1 MFVSAPARLR
11 SGNGRGVIMM
21 KVYALVLLTFIS
33 GATRGAIAD
42 GQDGQCKQPTEYFI
56 NIENTRV
63 RYVEAGAGPVVVLIH
78 GNAGSV
84 DDFDFK
90 SLGLLCRDH
99 RVIAVDRPGHGKS
112 ERPSDADAKLQYQ
125 TRLLHETLSYLNV
138 THPVLVGHSWGGAL
152 ALAYAVEY
160 PTELSAIV
168 LLAPAAY
175 SDGGPDQ
182 FMRAILKTPVVG
194 DVSLMVGRIIFG
206 EHLLKKELQK
216 AFFPDSVPDEYLR
229 HASSSWLR
237 HEQVRAILEDEYT
250 LDKDLEK
257 VSSHYSEISIPVV
270 IVTGDR
276 DRVVSAKHNAY
287 RLKTSI
293 AHSQLIELKNTGHQ
307 VPQTHP
313 ESIFNAVN
321 LISNSSSSNGDLVG
335 PRNTVV
341 VRVVP

>member
-1 MFVSAPARLR
+1 
-11 SGNGRGVIMM
+11 VI
-21 KVYALVLLTFIS
+21 KVYALVLLAFIS
-33 GATRGAIAD
+33 GATHVAIAS
-42 GQDGQCKQPTEYFI
+42 GQDEQCKQPTEYFI

-84 DDFDFK
+84 EDFDFK
-90 SLGLLCRDH
+90 NLGPLCSGH
-99 RVIAVDRPGHGKS
+99 RIIAIDRPGHGKS
-112 ERPSDADAKLQYQ
+112 ERPSDVDAKLQYQ

-138 THPVLVGHSWGGAL
+138 TRPVLVGHSWGGSL
-152 ALAYAVEY
+152 ALAYAVKY
-160 PTELSAIV
+160 PMELSAIV

-182 FMRAILKTPVVG
+182 FMRAVLKTPVVG
-194 DVSLMVGRIIFG
+194 DVSLTVGRVIFG
-206 EHLLKKELQK
+206 ERLLKKELQK
-216 AFFPDSVPDEYLR
+216 AFYPDSVPDEYLR

-237 HEQVRAILEDEYT
+237 HKQVRAILEDEYS

-257 VSSHYSEISIPVV
+257 LSSHYSEINIPVV

-276 DRVVSAKHNAY
+276 DKVVSAKQNAY

-313 ESIFNAVN
+313 ESIFNAVT
-321 LISNSSSSNGDLVG
+321 LLSSSSSSK
-335 PRNTVV
+335 R
-341 VRVVP
+341 

>member
-1 MFVSAPARLR
+1 M
-11 SGNGRGVIMM
+11 I

-33 GATRGAIAD
+33 GATRVAIAGD
-42 GQDGQCKQPTEYFI
+42 QEGQCKQQAEYFI

-112 ERPSDADAKLQYQ
+112 ERPSDADANLQYQ
-125 TRLLHETLSYLNV
+125 ARLLHETLSYLSV
-138 THPVLVGHSWGGAL
+138 TRPVLVGHSWGGSL

-160 PTELSAIV
+160 PMELSAIV

-182 FMRAILKTPVVG
+182 FMRAVLKTPVVG
-194 DVSLMVGRIIFG
+194 DVSLTVGRVIFG
-206 EHLLKKELQK
+206 EHMLKKELQK
-216 AFFPDSVPDEYLR
+216 AFYPDSVPDEYLR
-229 HASSSWLR
+229 HASSSWLS
-237 HEQVRAILEDEYT
+237 HKQVRAILEDEYT

-257 VSSHYSEISIPVV
+257 VSSYYSEISIPVV

-276 DRVVSAKHNAY
+276 DKVVSAKHNAY

-313 ESIFNAVN
+313 ESIFNAVT
-321 LISNSSSSNGDLVG
+321 LISNSSSSNGDLLG
-335 PRNTVV
+335 PGNAVV
-341 VRVVP
+341 VRLVQ

>member
-1 MFVSAPARLR
+1 MLK
-11 SGNGRGVIMM
+11 I
-21 KVYALVLLTFIS
+21 YALVLLTFIS
-33 GATRGAIAD
+33 GATRVAIA
-42 GQDGQCKQPTEYFI
+42 GEQDGQCDQPATYFI
-56 NIENTRV
+56 TIENVRV
-63 RYVEAGAGPVVVLIH
+63 RYVEAGTGPVVVLVH

-90 SLGLLCRDH
+90 SLGLLCRSH
-99 RVIAVDRPGHGKS
+99 RVIAIDRPGHGKS
-112 ERPSDADAKLQYQ
+112 ERPRDADAKLQYQ
-125 TRLLHETLSYLNV
+125 TRLLHETLSQLGV
-138 THPVLVGHSWGGAL
+138 TRPVLVGHSWGGSL

-160 PTELSAIV
+160 PMELSAIV

-182 FMRAILKTPVVG
+182 FMRAVLKTPIVG
-194 DVSLMVGRIIFG
+194 DLSLMVGRTLFG

-216 AFFPDSVPDEYLR
+216 AFYPDSVPEEYLR

-237 HEQVRAILEDEYT
+237 HKQVRAILEDEYS

-257 VSSHYSEISIPVV
+257 IGRHYSEISIPVV

-276 DRVVSAKHNAY
+276 DKVVSAKHNAY

-313 ESIFNAVN
+313 ESIFSAVT

-335 PRNTVV
+335 ERNSIA

>member
-1 MFVSAPARLR
+1 MLK
-11 SGNGRGVIMM
+11 I
-21 KVYALVLLTFIS
+21 YALVLLIFIS
-33 GATRGAIAD
+33 GATRVAIA
-42 GQDGQCKQPTEYFI
+42 GQDRHCEKPSEHFI
-56 NIENTRV
+56 DIENTRV

-84 DDFDFK
+84 DDFDFD

-112 ERPSDADAKLQYQ
+112 ARPSDTDAKLPFQ
-125 TRLLHETLSYLNV
+125 TRLLHETLSSLGV
-138 THPVLVGHSWGGAL
+138 THPVLVGHSWGGSL

-175 SDGGPDQ
+175 SDGGSDQ
-182 FMRAILKTPVVG
+182 FLRAVLKTPIVG
-194 DVSLMVGRIIFG
+194 DVSLTIVRVTFG

-216 AFFPDSVPDEYLR
+216 AFYPSAVPEDYLR
-229 HASSSWLR
+229 QASSSWLR
-237 HEQVRAILEDEYT
+237 HKQLRSILEDEYS

-257 VSSHYSEISIPVV
+257 VSRHYSEISIPVV
-270 IVTGDR
+270 IVTGDH
-276 DRVVSAKHNAY
+276 DKVVSAKHNAY

-293 AHSQLIELKNTGHQ
+293 AHSQLIELKQTGHQ

-313 ESIFNAVN
+313 ESIFDAVN
-321 LISNSSSSNGDLVG
+321 LIGNSSA
-335 PRNTVV
+335 RN
-341 VRVVP
+341 

>member
-1 MFVSAPARLR
+1 MLR
-11 SGNGRGVIMM
+11 I
-21 KVYALVLLTFIS
+21 YALVLLTLIS
-33 GATRGAIAD
+33 GATRVAIA
-42 GQDGQCKQPTEYFI
+42 GGHDGQCEQPAEHFV
-56 NIENTRV
+56 NIENTKV
-63 RYVEAGAGPVVVLIH
+63 RYVEAGSGPVVVLVH

-90 SLGLLCRDH
+90 SLGLLCSGH

-112 ERPSDADAKLQYQ
+112 ERPSDADAKLRYQ
-125 TRLLHETLSYLNV
+125 TRLLHETLSQLGI
-138 THPVLVGHSWGGAL
+138 TRPVLVGHSWGGSL

-194 DVSLMVGRIIFG
+194 DVTLTVGRTIFG

-216 AFFPDSVPDEYLR
+216 AFYPESVPEEYLQ

-237 HEQVRAILEDEYT
+237 HKQMRAILEDEYG

-257 VSSHYSEISIPVV
+257 LSRHYSEISIPVV
-270 IVTGDR
+270 IVTGDH
-276 DRVVSAKHNAY
+276 DKVVSAKDNAY

-313 ESIFNAVN
+313 ESIYNAVN
-321 LISNSSSSNGDLVG
+321 LLPSSSARAVISPN
-335 PRNTVV
+335 
-341 VRVVP
+341 

>member
-1 MFVSAPARLR
+1 M
-11 SGNGRGVIMM
+11 I
-21 KVYALVLLTFIS
+21 KIYALVILILIS
-33 GATRGAIAD
+33 GATRVAIAG
-42 GQDGQCKQPTEYFI
+42 GQDEQCEQPATNFI
-56 NIENTRV
+56 NIENIKV

-90 SLGLLCRDH
+90 NLGSLCRGH

-125 TRLLHETLSYLNV
+125 TRLLHETLSQLGV
-138 THPVLVGHSWGGAL
+138 TRPVLVGHSWGGSL

-160 PTELSAIV
+160 PMELSAIV

-182 FMRAILKTPVVG
+182 FMRAVLKTPVVG
-194 DVSLMVGRIIFG
+194 DVSLMVGRAIFG

-216 AFFPDSVPDEYLR
+216 AFYPDSVPEEYLR

-237 HEQVRAILEDEYT
+237 HKQMRAILEDEYS
-250 LDKDLEK
+250 LDRDLER
-257 VSSHYSEISIPVV
+257 VSTHYSEISIPVV

-276 DRVVSAKHNAY
+276 DKVVSAKHNAY

-293 AHSQLIELKNTGHQ
+293 THSQLIELKNTGHQ

-313 ESIFNAVN
+313 ESIFNAVT
-321 LISNSSSSNGDLVG
+321 LISNSS
-335 PRNTVV
+335 
-341 VRVVP
+341 

>member
-1 MFVSAPARLR
+1 MLK
-11 SGNGRGVIMM
+11 I
-21 KVYALVLLTFIS
+21 YALVLFTLLS
-33 GATRGAIAD
+33 GATRVAVAD
-42 GQDGQCKQPTEYFI
+42 GHDGQCEQPAEHFI
-56 NIENTRV
+56 NIENTKV

-84 DDFDFK
+84 DDFEFK
-90 SLGLLCRDH
+90 SLGPLCGGH

-112 ERPSDADAKLQYQ
+112 ERPSDADAKLPYQ
-125 TRLLHETLSYLNV
+125 AHLLHETLSRLSV
-138 THPVLVGHSWGGAL
+138 TRPVLVGHSWGGSL

-160 PTELSAIV
+160 PTDLSAIV

-182 FMRAILKTPVVG
+182 FMRAVLKTPVVG
-194 DVSLMVGRIIFG
+194 DVSLTVGRTIFG
-206 EHLLKKELQK
+206 EHMLKKELQK
-216 AFFPDSVPDEYLR
+216 AFYPDSVPEEYLR

-237 HEQVRAILEDEYT
+237 HKQVRAILEDEYG

-257 VSSHYSEISIPVV
+257 VSRHYSEINIPVV

-276 DRVVSAKHNAY
+276 DKVVSAKDNAY

-313 ESIFNAVN
+313 ESIFNAVT
-321 LISNSSSSNGDLVG
+321 LISNSSSSSM
-335 PRNTVV
+335 
-341 VRVVP
+341 